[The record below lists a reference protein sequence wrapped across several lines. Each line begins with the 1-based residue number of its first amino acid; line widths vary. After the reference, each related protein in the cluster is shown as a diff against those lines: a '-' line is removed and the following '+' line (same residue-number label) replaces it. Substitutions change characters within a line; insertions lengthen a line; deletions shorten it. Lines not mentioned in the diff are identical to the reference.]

1 MRLGVLILCLAAALA
16 GCRVGPNY
24 HRPNVHP
31 PPQFRDGEP
40 NPTQASLGNVKWFDL
55 FQDDVL
61 RGLIKQ
67 ALVANYDILI
77 AAQRV
82 IAAQGQF
89 IATRS
94 TLYPR
99 LDGES
104 SVSRSNIA
112 APVQSQSDVLAILSW
127 EADLFGRLRRATEAA
142 RADALAAEENQETV
156 IQTLIAQVASAYFNL
171 RELDAELEIVRESI
185 KFRQESVALT
195 TAREQGGVA
204 SMVDVDMATSLV
216 QTAQSDAIVLEKT
229 RTETE
234 NLISFLLGRPPGPV
248 ARGLSLVDQP
258 QPAEVPA
265 GLPSSLLERRPDLR
279 AAEQEM
285 VAANA
290 RVGVAKAAYFPSL
303 NLTAAGG
310 AQTSDLA
317 RVANGGAYSAL
328 GILDVPIVDFGRRRG
343 NYQTAK
349 ADSQAFVL
357 NYLNVANGAF
367 RDVSNALIDHQK
379 SKEFA
384 ASQKAL
390 TDTLRDQ
397 TRLANARYAGGA
409 TSYLEVLDSERQRL
423 TAEQLLV
430 RARRDVLIALVQLY
444 QALGGGWQ

>member
-1 MRLGVLILCLAAALA
+1 MRSGVLILCLAAALA

-40 NPTQASLGNVKWFDL
+40 SPTQASLGNVKWFDL

-67 ALVANYDILI
+67 ALAANYDILI

-104 SVSRSNIA
+104 SASRSNIA
-112 APVQSQSDVLAILSW
+112 AAAQSQSDVLAILSW

-156 IQTLIAQVASAYFNL
+156 IQTLIAQVASAYFDL

-317 RVANGGAYSAL
+317 R
-328 GILDVPIVDFGRRRG
+328 
-343 NYQTAK
+343 
-349 ADSQAFVL
+349 
-357 NYLNVANGAF
+357 
-367 RDVSNALIDHQK
+367 
-379 SKEFA
+379 
-384 ASQKAL
+384 
-390 TDTLRDQ
+390 
-397 TRLANARYAGGA
+397 
-409 TSYLEVLDSERQRL
+409 
-423 TAEQLLV
+423 
-430 RARRDVLIALVQLY
+430 
-444 QALGGGWQ
+444 

>member
-40 NPTQASLGNVKWFDL
+40 NPTQVSLGNVKWFDL

-104 SVSRSNIA
+104 SASRSNIA
-112 APVQSQSDVLAILSW
+112 AAAQSQSDVLAILSW

-156 IQTLIAQVASAYFNL
+156 IQTLIAQVASAYFDL

-185 KFRQESVALT
+185 KFRQYGGRGHGHKPGPDRAVRCHRSGENSDGDGESHQFPPRQAAWTGCARVEPCRSAAACGSAGR
-195 TAREQGGVA
+195 TA
-204 SMVDVDMATSLV
+204 V
-216 QTAQSDAIVLEKT
+216 QPARTPSGPAGCRTGNGCGQRPRRCCQSGIFSEPESHCGRRCTDERP
-229 RTETE
+229 RTGCQRRG
-234 NLISFLLGRPPGPV
+234 LLGSGDPRCPHRRLWPPQGK
-248 ARGLSLVDQP
+248 
-258 QPAEVPA
+258 
-265 GLPSSLLERRPDLR
+265 LPD
-279 AAEQEM
+279 
-285 VAANA
+285 
-290 RVGVAKAAYFPSL
+290 
-303 NLTAAGG
+303 
-310 AQTSDLA
+310 
-317 RVANGGAYSAL
+317 
-328 GILDVPIVDFGRRRG
+328 
-343 NYQTAK
+343 
-349 ADSQAFVL
+349 
-357 NYLNVANGAF
+357 
-367 RDVSNALIDHQK
+367 
-379 SKEFA
+379 
-384 ASQKAL
+384 
-390 TDTLRDQ
+390 
-397 TRLANARYAGGA
+397 
-409 TSYLEVLDSERQRL
+409 RQSR
-423 TAEQLLV
+423 
-430 RARRDVLIALVQLY
+430 
-444 QALGGGWQ
+444 

>member
-82 IAAQGQF
+82 
-89 IATRS
+89 
-94 TLYPR
+94 
-99 LDGES
+99 
-104 SVSRSNIA
+104 IA

-234 NLISFLLGRPPGPV
+234 
-248 ARGLSLVDQP
+248 
-258 QPAEVPA
+258 
-265 GLPSSLLERRPDLR
+265 
-279 AAEQEM
+279 
-285 VAANA
+285 
-290 RVGVAKAAYFPSL
+290 
-303 NLTAAGG
+303 
-310 AQTSDLA
+310 
-317 RVANGGAYSAL
+317 
-328 GILDVPIVDFGRRRG
+328 
-343 NYQTAK
+343 
-349 ADSQAFVL
+349 
-357 NYLNVANGAF
+357 
-367 RDVSNALIDHQK
+367 
-379 SKEFA
+379 
-384 ASQKAL
+384 
-390 TDTLRDQ
+390 
-397 TRLANARYAGGA
+397 
-409 TSYLEVLDSERQRL
+409 
-423 TAEQLLV
+423 
-430 RARRDVLIALVQLY
+430 
-444 QALGGGWQ
+444 